1 MDHPVVGST
10 MHFVYTNGMERHI
23 KILGYDD
30 GCEMTLVR
38 AIDYNVPDEWIPT
51 RQILDQS

>member
-10 MHFVYTNGMERHI
+10 MHFVYANGMERHI